1 MQYSQLLKLFEDE
14 LKGIYWAEKV
24 LAKTLIRLIKNAT
37 SAQLIDTLKINLEE
51 TIIHVI
57 RLEDVFKSLDKTPVT
72 KKCESLEVLIKETGE
87 IIDSCEEGAMCDAA
101 IISATQKIEHHEIA
115 AYTTLCRFAETLD
128 LEVAFTL
135 LNTTLTEEKTAD
147 EQLSNLS
154 IGTINLELAE

>member
-1 MQYSQLLKLFEDE
+1 MRIRTNTYSIYGIQTKRTFNDVMQYSQLLKLFEDE

-24 LAKTLIRLIKNAT
+24 IAKTLIRLIKNAT

-101 IISATQKIEHHEIA
+101 IISATQRLSTMKLLFIEHCAGLQKHWI
-115 AYTTLCRFAETLD
+115 
-128 LEVAFTL
+128 
-135 LNTTLTEEKTAD
+135 
-147 EQLSNLS
+147 
-154 IGTINLELAE
+154 